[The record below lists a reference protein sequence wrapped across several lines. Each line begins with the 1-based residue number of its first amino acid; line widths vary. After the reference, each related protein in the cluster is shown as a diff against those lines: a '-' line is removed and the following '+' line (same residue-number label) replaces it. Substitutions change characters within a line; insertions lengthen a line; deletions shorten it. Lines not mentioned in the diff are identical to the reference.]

1 MDLGLQD
8 KTVIV
13 TGGGS
18 NIGRGISLAFAGER
32 CNVAIVEIDEEQGR
46 KVACEAEAVGGRAI
60 CIRCDVTKWDQV
72 QQMVREVL
80 TAFGAIDI
88 LVNNVG
94 WTYDRL
100 FVEKPREE
108 MEREVQL
115 NFWSDINCIRAV
127 LDHMVE
133 KKGGAIVSIGSD
145 AGRMGEFRE
154 AVYGGCKGAVIALS
168 KSLARELGRYRI
180 RVNVVCPGLTIPRSE
195 AEMGQSSLWREMRHI
210 FTPEA
215 MERAKMAYPLR
226 KLGTP
231 EDIAC
236 AVLFLSSD
244 RCAGHITGQTLSVSG
259 GYTMM

>member
-1 MDLGLQD
+1 MDLGLQG

-18 NIGRGISLAFAGER
+18 NIGRGISLAYAGEG
-32 CNVAIVEIDEEQGR
+32 CNVAIVEIDEEQGK
-46 KVACEAEAVGGRAI
+46 KVARAAGAAGARAI
-60 CIRCDVTKWDQV
+60 CVRCDVTDWKQV
-72 QQMVREVL
+72 QEMAGQVL
-80 TAFGAIDI
+80 AVFGGIDI

-100 FVEKPREE
+100 FLEKPREE
-108 MEREVQL
+108 LEKEVQL

-133 KKGGAIVSIGSD
+133 KRSGAIVSIGSD

-154 AVYGGCKGAVIALS
+154 AVYGGCKGAVIAMS

-180 RVNVVCPGLTIPRSE
+180 RVNVVCPGLTVPRSE
-195 AEMGQSSLWREMRHI
+195 EEMGQASLWREMRHI

-215 MERAKMAYPLR
+215 MERAKTAYPLR